1 MMMILDS
8 AGIPLLTDHERSAD
22 EDNPNGY
29 FEFERVKKLKEGEVG
44 WMELAPGSAVKVISA
59 LLQYLPDKYHY
70 KVLFMRRALP
80 EILASQRKMLIHRGE
95 NPDKISD
102 EEMGKYFE
110 EHVVHVIDWLRNQ
123 PNIEYIIVDYNELV
137 INTSPQIK
145 KVNLFLGGKLDEEK
159 MKNAI
164 NPDLYRQ
171 RSK

>member
-8 AGIPLLTDHERSAD
+8 AGIPLLADHERSAD

-29 FEFERVKKLKEGEVG
+29 YEFERVKKLKEGEVG
-44 WMELAPGSAVKVISA
+44 WMELAPGRAVKVISA

-137 INTSPQIK
+137 INPSPQIK
-145 KVNLFLGGKLDEEK
+145 KINLFLGGKLDEDK

-164 NPDLYRQ
+164 KPDLYRQ